1 MHHDLLK
8 KVVEGAL
15 LASAQPLTIEQLLDL
30 FPDGEQPERQPLRE
44 ALVALAEDCKDRGVE
59 LKEVASGFRYQV
71 SSEVTPWVSRLWEE
85 RPAKYSR
92 AVLETLALIA
102 YRQPVT
108 RGEIEDVRGVSVSSH
123 IIKSLL
129 EREWVRVI
137 GHRDVPGK
145 PALFGTTRQFLDYF
159 NLKNLSE
166 LPVLADIRS
175 IENIEREL
183 DFKDEKADLTKG
195 ADDGDALATA
205 SITMP
210 IEPPEPSVEHEL
222 GERLETEE
230 ISGNIGAN
238 KDQYIP
244 PESQQD

>member
-8 KVVEGAL
+8 KIVEGAL

-44 ALVALAEDCKDRGVE
+44 ALVALAEDCENRGIE

-102 YRQPVT
+102 YRQPIT

-183 DFKDEKADLTKG
+183 DFKDEKAEITTG
-195 ADDGDALATA
+195 ADDSDALATA
-205 SITMP
+205 AITMP
-210 IEPPEPSVEHEL
+210 IEPPEPSVEYEL
-222 GERLETEE
+222 GERLDTEK
-230 ISGNIGAN
+230 ISENIGAHESHN
-238 KDQYIP
+238 IP
-244 PESQQD
+244 PESQ